1 MFITLVQKVSFVV
14 GCLYLV
20 AVFLSA
26 LEAANLSH
34 YLDVFVGT
42 AIWVGLLAIFWHFT
56 GVLKPVVHWF
66 KGK

>member
-20 AVFLSA
+20 AVFLST
-26 LEAANLSH
+26 LQNINLSH

-42 AIWVGLLAIFWHFT
+42 PLWVGLLAIFWHFT
-56 GVLKPVVHWF
+56 GVLKPVLHWF